1 MIDKEIFKKIEGRLY
16 RYYKDM
22 SEIDKLEYRCM
33 VLEKAKEQL
42 REDIRNTNIS
52 IETELNMGI
61 SYEERVQSSSSGSSY
76 AEQET
81 IRQVEK
87 LEQEWKNTRRQ
98 ILKAHARIREIKNK
112 NADMNY
118 IIKLLGSKYKLI
130 AEMKYKDELSLDQI
144 GNRLHMDKSTVSR
157 NRERIVMDVS
167 KLITL

>member
-1 MIDKEIFKKIEGRLY
+1 MLDKEIFKKIEGRLY

-22 SEIDKLEYRCM
+22 SEIDRLEYRCM

-61 SYEERVQSSSSGSSY
+61 IYEEKVQSSSGSSY

-98 ILKAHARIREIKNK
+98 ILKIHARIREIKNK

-118 IIKLLGSKYKLI
+118 IMRLLGSKYKLI
-130 AEMKYKDELSLDQI
+130 AEMKYKEELSLDQI
-144 GNRLHMDKSTVSR
+144 GNKLHMDKSTVSR